1 MNNIKYYSELDFMT
15 SKFALANLDDQVC
28 NFLQEGKNKTENGG
42 MFMKEI
48 NDITRGNLCF
58 LVKDKDISRWND
70 SEFIIWL
77 ENQGFEQFKGWW
89 DGVDWVYININS
101 KTYMCGMIGVDVMG
115 PIGNHALTT
124 DEFMTIYNIYK
135 KYDGKSVFSF

>member
-1 MNNIKYYSELDFMT
+1 
-15 SKFALANLDDQVC
+15 
-28 NFLQEGKNKTENGG
+28 
-42 MFMKEI
+42 MKEI

-58 LVKDKDISRWND
+58 LVKDKDILRWTD

-101 KTYMCGMIGVDVMG
+101 KTYMCGMIGVDVME

-135 KYDGKSVFSF
+135 KYDGKSIFSF